1 MVSNEFFRSWGN
13 SINGLGGI
21 VPDEGLAAQALP
33 WYKPCMPLLLTLI
46 RHGETE
52 WNALK
57 RLQGHTDVSLS
68 GVGKVQSLELSERL
82 RREEF
87 KPQVLLSSDL
97 KRALE
102 TAQLIAP
109 VLGLEIIESPAWRE
123 RNLGVF
129 EGRSKV
135 EIERDL
141 PEAYADWRNDLL
153 GYKPSGGES
162 YLEHRERI
170 HQELEKIRSEY
181 PEGEVAVVTHG
192 GSIYAALAIAH
203 EIELPPDRHFRAPNT
218 SLTRFTTRGPKG
230 WLPLS
235 MGCSSPLNGGGLSF
249 EP

>member
-1 MVSNEFFRSWGN
+1 M
-13 SINGLGGI
+13 
-21 VPDEGLAAQALP
+21 A
-33 WYKPCMPLLLTLI
+33 LLLTLI

-52 WNALK
+52 WNAVK

-68 GVGKVQSLELSERL
+68 GIGKMQSLELTERL
-82 RREEF
+82 RREDY
-87 KPQVLLSSDL
+87 KPQVLLVSDL

-102 TAQLIAP
+102 TAEILAP
-109 VLGLEIIESPAWRE
+109 TLGLEIQEVPGWRE

-141 PEAYADWRNDLL
+141 PEAYAEWRSDLL
-153 GYKPSGGES
+153 GYAPAGGES

-170 HQELEKIRSEY
+170 QSELDSVRNQY
-181 PEGEVAVVTHG
+181 DDGDVAVVTHG

-203 EIELPPDRHFRAPNT
+203 EIELPPDRYFRAPNT
-218 SLTRFTTRGPKG
+218 SLTKLTTRGPNG
-230 WLPLS
+230 WLPLTT
-235 MGCSSPLNGGGLSF
+235 GCASHLKNGGLSF